1 LHGQAPSGFGRGAI
15 GPKVGLKK
23 QKRRTIM
30 SDAATR
36 KRPDYIA
43 HAVRSQ
49 GGDAGPRY
57 TRIGVA
63 FNLKNGGI
71 SVLYD
76 ATPLS
81 GQIVLLDIGNEEKPT
96 AISYGSP
103 VRKPSFEVSM
113 VRDSA
118 DGKGYWTEVGSAWRQ
133 DGYVSIQLEVV
144 PTSGKIV
151 LTQPKERE

>member
-1 LHGQAPSGFGRGAI
+1 
-15 GPKVGLKK
+15 
-23 QKRRTIM
+23 M
-30 SDAATR
+30 SDTNTSK
-36 KRPDYIA
+36 KRPDFIA
-43 HAVRSQ
+43 YAVRPQ
-49 GGDAGPRY
+49 VDNAGPRY

-63 FNLKNGGI
+63 FNLRNGGV

-81 GQIVLLDIGNEEKPT
+81 GQIVLLDIGSDAKPT

-113 VRDSA
+113 VRDGAGDTS
-118 DGKGYWTEVGSAWRQ
+118 YWTEVGSAWRQ

-144 PTSGKIV
+144 PTSGKII